1 MNFLLSYE
9 LKTVQQNIKIM
20 NKRNYEISRKAGDNM
35 YTVKTTTSNG
45 KVVTNYFATEQEC
58 INNVYFIWENEKF
71 FQLDSDE
78 LLSKAILEC
87 KEIDSE
93 NPNLRDI
100 L

>member
-1 MNFLLSYE
+1 M
-9 LKTVQQNIKIM
+9 VQQNIKIM
-20 NKRNYEISRKAGDNM
+20 NKRNYTISKSAGDNM

-45 KVVTNYFATEQEC
+45 KVITNYFGTEQEC

-93 NPNLRDI
+93 NPSLRDI

>member
-1 MNFLLSYE
+1 MS
-9 LKTVQQNIKIM
+9 
-20 NKRNYEISRKAGDNM
+20 KRNYEISRKAGDNM
-35 YTVKTTTSNG
+35 HTVKTTTSYG
-45 KVVTNYFATEQEC
+45 EVITNYFATEQEC